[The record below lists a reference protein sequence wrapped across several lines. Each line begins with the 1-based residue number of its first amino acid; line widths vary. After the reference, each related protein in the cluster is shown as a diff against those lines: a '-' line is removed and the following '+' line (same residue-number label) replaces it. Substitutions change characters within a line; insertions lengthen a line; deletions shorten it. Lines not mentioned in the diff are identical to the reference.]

1 MDVQRLI
8 AMANDIARYFASEP
22 DHAAGVAGIADH
34 LHKFWNPRMC
44 EQLIA
49 HLENAG
55 TGLDP
60 MADAAVRQLSAQR
73 TNSPA

>member
-22 DHAAGVAGIADH
+22 DPDAGVAGIADH
-34 LHKFWNPRMC
+34 LRKFWHPRMS

-49 HLENAG
+49 HVDNAG
-55 TGLDP
+55 AGLDP
-60 MADAAVRQLSAQR
+60 MADAAVRQLAAQR
-73 TNSPA
+73 TDSPA